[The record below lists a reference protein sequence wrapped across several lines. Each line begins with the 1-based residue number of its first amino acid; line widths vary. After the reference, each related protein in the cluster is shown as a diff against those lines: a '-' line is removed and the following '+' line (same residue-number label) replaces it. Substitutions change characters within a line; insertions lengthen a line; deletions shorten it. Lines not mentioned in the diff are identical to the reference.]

1 MKLSNRFIRFTAF
14 FFALMVLLQSC
25 ATYQK
30 SPIPV
35 QNAIDNK
42 HAVKLVSTNGT
53 SYEFHSLAIYNNE
66 LIGMTADKKTIAK
79 IEIPPMANTTDNFN
93 RYRLD
98 PNKIASVYPLKER
111 DHSFLKK
118 ILFPAAVL
126 GVIFIIS
133 PDAILDLIGLNSD

>member
-1 MKLSNRFIRFTAF
+1 MKLSNRSARFTAF
-14 FFALMVLLQSC
+14 FCALMVLLQSC

-35 QNAIDNK
+35 QRAVDNK
-42 HAVKLVSTNGT
+42 NAVKLISTNGT

-66 LIGMTADKKTIAK
+66 LIGMTTDKNTIAK
-79 IEIPPMANTTDNFN
+79 IETPPMANTADNFN

-98 PNKIASVYPLKER
+98 PNKIEAVYPLKER
-111 DHSFLKK
+111 DNSFLKK

-133 PDAILDLIGLNSD
+133 PDAILDLIGISSD